1 MACFPMRPGKKTDQG
16 YQLPIASLV
25 CNFPEPSED
34 QPSLLSHGQ
43 VETLFHEFGHVLHN
57 ILYNSDLASQ
67 SILSVK
73 RDFVEAPSQIFENWT
88 WEYDA
93 LKLFAKH
100 YETGEVLPKALY
112 DKMLAAKNVN
122 SGLSAQTQIFLGMY
136 DFTLHDKYSDNGDFN
151 TDQVAFE
158 LSREVMTVPRAIE
171 GTHFQAAFGHLNGYG
186 ASYYGYLWS
195 LVYAQDMYSVFEE
208 NGPMDRESGE
218 RYANIILANGSSK
231 EEIDLVREFLK
242 REPNNEAFIRSLG
255 L

>member
-1 MACFPMRPGKKTDQG
+1 M
-16 YQLPIASLV
+16 
-25 CNFPEPSED
+25 
-34 QPSLLSHGQ
+34 
-43 VETLFHEFGHVLHN
+43 
-57 ILYNSDLASQ
+57 
-67 SILSVK
+67 
-73 RDFVEAPSQIFENWT
+73 
-88 WEYDA
+88 
-93 LKLFAKH
+93 
-100 YETGEVLPKALY
+100 
-112 DKMLAAKNVN
+112 
-122 SGLSAQTQIFLGMY
+122 
-136 DFTLHDKYSDNGDFN
+136 
-151 TDQVAFE
+151 
-158 LSREVMTVPRAIE
+158 PRAIE